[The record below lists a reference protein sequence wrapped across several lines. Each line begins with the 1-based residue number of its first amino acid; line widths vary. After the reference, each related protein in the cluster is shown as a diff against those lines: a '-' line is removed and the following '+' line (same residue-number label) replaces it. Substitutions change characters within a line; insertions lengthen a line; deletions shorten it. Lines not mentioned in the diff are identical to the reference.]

1 MSKRDKKTIHC
12 LSVVVDEQQY
22 QQLQARRAETTC
34 RSMTEYLR
42 RIAFQ
47 QPVTVN
53 HRNASLEDLIT
64 ELSLARRQLALVAEA
79 LTQSAEKIQVC
90 MPLELPDWAER
101 HQKERRIALAHI
113 EKIYELTKQAAQIWL
128 Q

>member
-1 MSKRDKKTIHC
+1 MSKPYKKPIRC

-22 QQLQARRAETTC
+22 QHLQARRKETTC

-79 LTQSAEKIQVC
+79 LRESAEKINVDL
-90 MPLELPDWAER
+90 PAELSEWAKQ
-101 HQKERRIALAHI
+101 HQKERQIALSHI
-113 EKIYELTKQAAQIWL
+113 EKIYELTKQAAKIWL